1 VTGWRQKPD
10 RSNSKIQMITASVV
24 AAATRRVVQL
34 MPRLTHHSSAQLI
47 RTGMMVS
54 SRNLA
59 SAWVATQSVTDS

>member
-1 VTGWRQKPD
+1 
-10 RSNSKIQMITASVV
+10 
-24 AAATRRVVQL
+24 VVQL

-59 SAWVATQSVTDS
+59 SAWVATLSVTDS